1 MKRIIWSCLLCT
13 MIFIRPAFPAKM
25 CLKQESNPTCTITR
39 QGDADT
45 IITCGSTTF
54 HFVQA
59 CSSSSGSNGEIKD
72 SLDPIW
78 PDGNYCWIKMISPKT
93 TNWLYIS
100 YMIGGC
106 VSVGP
111 CSRALYLILHNNISS
126 GNLYQTLMQI
136 LNGSNPIPSQT
147 FDLGGSGGAL

>member
-1 MKRIIWSCLLCT
+1 MKLSICSGLLCA
-13 MIFIRPAFPAKM
+13 MILISPAWSAKM
-25 CLKQESNPTCTITR
+25 CLKEESNPTCTITQ

-54 HFVQA
+54 HFVHA
-59 CSSSSGSNGEIKD
+59 CSSSNGSNGEIKN
-72 SLDPIW
+72 SLDPTF
-78 PDGNYCWIKMISPKT
+78 PNGNYCWIKMISPKT

-111 CSRALYLILHNNISS
+111 CSRALYLILHTKISS
-126 GNLYQTLMQI
+126 GNLYPTLMQI

-147 FDLGGSGGAL
+147 FNLGGSGGVN